1 MVFYCNIIE
10 EDGGYTAEFP
20 DLPNIITYGNT
31 KDEAVFNAAEALNG
45 ALESDVARGLLP
57 PDPSYLEGIP
67 VEVEPHIEIAIQ
79 LRSIRG
85 SITQS
90 EIASRLGV
98 PYQSYQRLE
107 NPIKGNP
114 SVKTLEK
121 IARVLGKRLEIRL
134 I

>member
-1 MVFYCNIIE
+1 MVFFCNIIE
-10 EDGGYTAEFP
+10 EDGGYTVEFP
-20 DLPNIITYGNT
+20 DLPNIITYGHT

-57 PDPSYLEGIP
+57 PDPSYPEGTP

-79 LRSIRG
+79 LRTIRG

-134 I
+134 V

>member
-1 MVFYCNIIE
+1 MDYYCNISI
-10 EDGGYTAEFP
+10 EDGGYTVEFP
-20 DLPNIITYGNT
+20 DLPNIITYGST
-31 KDEAVFNAAEALNG
+31 KDEAIFNAAEALNG
-45 ALESDVARGLLP
+45 ALESDVARGFLP
-57 PDPSYLEGIP
+57 SEPAYLKGTPI
-67 VEVEPHIEIAIQ
+67 EVEPHIEIAIQ
-79 LRSIRG
+79 LRTIRG
-85 SITQS
+85 SSTQS

-134 I
+134 V

>member
-10 EDGGYTAEFP
+10 EDGGYTVEFP
-20 DLPNIITYGNT
+20 DLPNIITYGYT

-57 PDPSYLEGIP
+57 PDPSYLEGAP
-67 VEVEPHIEIAIQ
+67 VEIEPHIEIAIQ
-79 LRSIRG
+79 LRTIRG
-85 SITQS
+85 NITQS

-121 IARVLGKRLEIRL
+121 IAKVFGKRLEIRL
-134 I
+134 V